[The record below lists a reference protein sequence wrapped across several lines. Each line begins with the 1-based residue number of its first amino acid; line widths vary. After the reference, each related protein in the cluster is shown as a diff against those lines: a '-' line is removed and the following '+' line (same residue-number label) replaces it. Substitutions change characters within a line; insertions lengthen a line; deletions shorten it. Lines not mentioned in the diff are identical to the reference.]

1 MTKLNPVRT
10 VYSSMASA
18 LMAVVLLSL
27 GQFGCDDKIRAAD
40 TAEID
45 TRGIFQFGKLQRDAS
60 ADRTVEILSVGA
72 GALQISSFRFEFD
85 DANQQF
91 RDDFTLY
98 FKTGRDEP
106 ANLLIDADDNV
117 RTSLPMAIQPE
128 QSIFLVLNY
137 VARTEGTPSG
147 QVVLRTNDSDEG
159 TVAIPITISEGSPEI
174 IVTPGS
180 YDYGRVAA
188 GQSAEHE
195 FIVTNQGQL
204 PLDIEE
210 ILLNGQQAFIPLVQD
225 GDTLKDPRRIDRDIL
240 QTLQPG
246 EDMTVTVRY
255 EPQIEGPAAA
265 ELSILSND
273 PRNGEVNVSLTA
285 NGATPCL
292 NVVPGALEFRT
303 SLVTRTDSRPLTL
316 ESCGGASVTIGRL
329 YLAEGSDPAFELV
342 EPDGVQF
349 PIQLPAFTQ
358 DDQNNGL
365 AAPSQPI
372 EVEFTPL
379 QERIHNGTLIVEST
393 DPTGEA
399 INPGCTGDEGDP
411 CWYRSEVSLLGRGVL
426 NACPQALATQDEFNV
441 VPLDVVVLDGSPSI
455 DQDGRPDPRP
465 VRYEWVITSRPEG
478 STSQPRESF
487 FDPAQPAN
495 DGPEDDETTP
505 RAVFFVDIAGTY
517 TAELR
522 VTDDRGLD
530 SIACENPAVVT
541 IVAQPEEAIHV
552 QLVWRTPLD
561 EDETNQEGS
570 DLDLHLLHPSAENW
584 GNRQVVDAYDCYYL
598 NPTPDWGQLENSD
611 DDPSL
616 DIDDINGA
624 GPENISLNNPQDTT
638 LLGAPYLVGVYYYS
652 SHGRQTGFD
661 FGPSF
666 ARVRI
671 YIRGDLAWEYEGSE
685 GDEQPGE
692 KEMQAEDHFWYV
704 AQIFWPSGE
713 VVVRDLYSE
722 SAP

>member
-1 MTKLNPVRT
+1 MSKFNPRKT
-10 VYSSMASA
+10 ATAAFYMALA
-18 LMAVVLLSL
+18 AVMAIGGLT
-27 GQFGCDDKIRAAD
+27 GCDDKIRAAD

-45 TRGIFQFGKLQRDAS
+45 TRGIFQFGKLQRDANE
-60 ADRTVEILSVGA
+60 DRTVEILSVGA
-72 GALQISSFRFEFD
+72 GALQISSFTIEFD
-85 DANQQF
+85 GDNQRF

-98 FKTGRDEP
+98 FKNGRDDP
-106 ANLLIDADDNV
+106 SNLLIDAEDNV
-117 RTSLPMAIQPE
+117 RTALPMVIQPE
-128 QSIFLVLNY
+128 DSVFLVLNY
-137 VARTEGTPSG
+137 VARTEGTPEG
-147 QVVLRTNDSDEG
+147 RVVLRTNDSDEG
-159 TVAIPITISEGSPEI
+159 LVTIPITISEGSPEI
-174 IVTPGS
+174 VVSPGS

-188 GQSAEHE
+188 GQTAEHD

-204 PLDIEE
+204 PLEINQ
-210 ILLNGQQAFIPLVQD
+210 ILLNGSQDFIPLVQD
-225 GDTLKDPRRIDRDIL
+225 GDTLKDPRRIDRDVI

-246 EDMTVTVRY
+246 DNMTITVRY
-255 EPQIEGPAAA
+255 EPQVEGPDTA
-265 ELSILSND
+265 ELSISSND
-273 PRNGEVNVSLTA
+273 PRSPEVNVTLTA

-292 NVVPGALEFRT
+292 NVTPPALEFRT
-303 SLVTRTDSRPLTL
+303 SLVNRTDSRPLTL
-316 ESCGGASVTIGRL
+316 ESCGGASVKIGRL
-329 YLAEGSDPAFELV
+329 YLAEEGDPAFDLV
-342 EPDGVQF
+342 EPEGVNF
-349 PIQLPAFTQ
+349 PIQLPAYTQ
-358 DDQNNGL
+358 EDQSAG
-365 AAPSQPI
+365 APAPSQPLEI
-372 EVEFTPL
+372 QFTPRE
-379 QERIHNGTLIVEST
+379 QRIHNGKLVIEST
-393 DPTGEA
+393 DPTGEPV
-399 INPGCTGDEGDP
+399 NPGCAGTDMDP
-411 CWYRSEVSLLGRGVL
+411 CWYRLEVNLLGRGVL
-426 NACPQALATQDEFNV
+426 NACPQARAMQEEFNV
-441 VPLDVVVLDGSPSI
+441 VPLDVVTLDGTPSI
-455 DQDGRPDPRP
+455 DQDGPDNRP
-465 VRYEWVITSRPEG
+465 VRYEWVITSRPDG

-495 DGPEDDETTP
+495 DGPEDDLTTP
-505 RAVFFVDIAGTY
+505 SSFFFVDIAGTY

-522 VTDDRGLD
+522 VTDNLGLD

-561 EDETNQEGS
+561 EDETDEEGS

-624 GPENISLNNPQDTT
+624 GPENVSLNNPQDTT

-661 FGPSF
+661 YGPSF

-671 YIRGDLAWEYEGSE
+671 YIRGELAWEYEGSE
-685 GDEQPGE
+685 GDEQMGE
-692 KEMQAEDHFWYV
+692 KEMIAEDHFWYV

-713 VVVRDLYSE
+713 VLVRDLYSE